1 MSATRVLALLATAVL
16 VVAGCT
22 SSGAGSTPNGGGA
35 SSAAGPI
42 VAAASSPTFGMVLTG
57 PNGMTLYTHAGD
69 SATAS
74 TCTGGCAT
82 AWPPLA
88 TTGQPTAGAGVTGQ
102 LGTLTRG
109 DGTTQVTY
117 GGMPLY
123 YWQGD
128 KKAGDV
134 TGDGV
139 DGFAVATV
147 GGAGTQPIASPAA
160 PRTTHPAEEP
170 HLLTG
175 ARRPILRAPGRARDF
190 GSARLSRRPA
200 ARAPAASR
208 PARPGSVARAG
219 SPTG

>member
-1 MSATRVLALLATAVL
+1 MSASRVLTLLVAALL

-22 SSGAGSTPNGGGA
+22 SSGAGTTPYGGGA

-42 VAAASSPTFGMVLTG
+42 VAAVSSPTFGMVLTG
-57 PNGMTLYTHAGD
+57 PNGLTLYTHAGD
-69 SATAS
+69 SATSS

-88 TTGQPTAGAGVTGQ
+88 ATGQPTAGASVTGQ
-102 LGTLTRG
+102 LGTITRG

-117 GGMPLY
+117 AGMPLY

-139 DGFAVATV
+139 DGFAVATLGGV
-147 GGAGTQPIASPAA
+147 GSKPIPSAAA
-160 PRTTHPAEEP
+160 P
-170 HLLTG
+170 
-175 ARRPILRAPGRARDF
+175 AP
-190 GSARLSRRPA
+190 SS
-200 ARAPAASR
+200 
-208 PARPGSVARAG
+208 PGTYSY
-219 SPTG
+219 

>member
-1 MSATRVLALLATAVL
+1 MSATRFLTLLVTAVL

-22 SSGAGSTPNGGGA
+22 SSGAGYTPNGGGA

-42 VAAASSPTFGMVLTG
+42 VAAVSSPTFGMVLTG
-57 PNGMTLYTHAGD
+57 PDGKSLYFHAGD

-102 LGTLTRG
+102 LATLARA

-117 GGMPLY
+117 GGKPLY

-128 KKAGDV
+128 AKPGDV

-139 DGFAVATV
+139 DGFSVATV
-147 GGAGTQPIASPAA
+147 ARAAANPHPSAAA
-160 PRTTHPAEEP
+160 PAPT
-170 HLLTG
+170 
-175 ARRPILRAPGRARDF
+175 APGTY
-190 GSARLSRRPA
+190 GY
-200 ARAPAASR
+200 
-208 PARPGSVARAG
+208 
-219 SPTG
+219 